1 MKHLTEPQL
10 NEYLD
15 QMLDVPTQQ
24 KVEAHLSDCEGCRA
38 QIAPLEILFSTL
50 DELPEVPLT
59 RDLKVGVLAGLPKT
73 VEIPTLWQ
81 QPAFLAQS
89 LLTVILLTLTM
100 PILNRQF
107 DSLSSFFTFPV
118 IELTSFAEIIAKL
131 SPLFR
136 WDFRF
141 SFAFPE
147 ISFTTPTLPSIPIS
161 LDTNIVLLLIISAGM
176 MWGIGNFSL
185 LRSKPEV
192 RK

>member
-1 MKHLTEPQL
+1 MKHLTETQL

-38 QIAPLEILFSTL
+38 QIAQLEILFSTL

-107 DSLSSFFTFPV
+107 ESLSSFFTFPV

-136 WDFRF
+136 WEFQF

-147 ISFTTPTLPSIPIS
+147 ISFTMPTLPSIPIS

-192 RK
+192 KK